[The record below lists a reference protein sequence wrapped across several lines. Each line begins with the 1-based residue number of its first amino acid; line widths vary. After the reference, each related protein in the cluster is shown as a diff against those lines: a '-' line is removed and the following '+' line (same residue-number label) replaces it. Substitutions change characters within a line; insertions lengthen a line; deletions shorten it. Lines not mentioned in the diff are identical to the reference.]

1 MMEAGNNGDDATPS
15 PEKQLQVAKKGRGE
29 KKKASTSQTSVD
41 KLANQLGMK
50 KERVQESIRRMQC
63 VGNVL
68 SLDYQ
73 YTTSTRSGYADGRKQ
88 EALMST
94 KFFFEDADLAER
106 AQLKADLVAGLVR
119 NLDEREL
126 ELIRLRYGLHD
137 GQEYTIKECAV
148 KMGINRETARLLQH
162 ACLKKLREASNM
174 ESLQEYLLTVA

>member
-1 MMEAGNNGDDATPS
+1 MDE
-15 PEKQLQVAKKGRGE
+15 
-29 KKKASTSQTSVD
+29 
-41 KLANQLGMK
+41 LANQLGMK
-50 KERVQESIRRMQC
+50 KERVEESIRRMQC

-73 YTTSTRSGYADGRKQ
+73 YTSTTRSGYADGRKQ

-94 KFFFEDADLAER
+94 KFFSEDADLAER

-126 ELIRLRYGLHD
+126 QLIRLRYGLHD
-137 GQEYTIKECAV
+137 GQEYTIKECAE